1 MARSIPYGSR
11 PCSKRVDASERNP
24 SPAAVPATA
33 IGSNQAISSATTVVA
48 SLISVSAPPIT
59 PAMPIGWSLASAMSR
74 SSAVNVRST
83 PSSVSIVSPSTARR
97 MRKPPPPNVSR
108 SYGWF
113 GSLSSSIT

>member
-1 MARSIPYGSR
+1 M
-11 PCSKRVDASERNP
+11 
-24 SPAAVPATA
+24 PATA
-33 IGSNQAISSATTVVA
+33 IGSNQAISSATTFVA

-83 PSSVSIVSPSTARR
+83 PSSVTIVSPSTARR

-108 SYGWF
+108 SYAWF
-113 GSLSSSIT
+113 GSFSSSIT